1 VTLDEFQTR
10 REPDWQALTDALGRA
25 RGRPARLGSD
35 GVLSLGALY
44 RGAAAD
50 LAYARRRFPGDPVVA
65 RLEALVT
72 RARGAIYGRPAR
84 RARLREFVTGGY
96 WQRVLDLRLQLVM
109 GAVLLF
115 GAAAAGLL
123 WAEHDVGAALG
134 LVPGGLRPSE
144 THHFVHHQ
152 LSAAASG
159 ELSSSIIT
167 NNVVVLALAF
177 GGGILLGLGS
187 ALVLIYNG
195 LIVGVIAGLLAQ
207 EHQTTEFLVY
217 VLPHGAL
224 ELSCFI
230 VGGAAG
236 MRMGM
241 AIVSPGRETRGAA
254 LRAAALSG
262 VVVVLGTAC
271 FLVVA
276 GLTEGYVTPHGI
288 GLGPALGVGLG
299 LAAIYWALVL
309 TLGRNKLRTTSTAL
323 HRV

>member
-1 VTLDEFQTR
+1 MTLDEFQTR
-10 REPDWQALTDALGRA
+10 REPDWQALTDALRRA

-35 GVLSLGALY
+35 GVLALGALY
-44 RGAAAD
+44 RSAAAD
-50 LAYARRRFPGDPVVA
+50 LAYARRRFPGDPLVA

-72 RARGAIYGRPAR
+72 AARGAIYGRPAS
-84 RARLREFVTGGY
+84 RARVGEFVRSGY
-96 WQRVLDLRLQLVM
+96 WQRVLGLRLHLVLA
-109 GAVLLF
+109 AVLLL
-115 GAAAAGLL
+115 GATAAGLL
-123 WAEHDVGAALG
+123 WAEHDIGAALG

-177 GGGILLGLGS
+177 GGGIFLGLGS
-187 ALVLIYNG
+187 AIVLIYNG
-195 LIVGVIAGLLAQ
+195 LIVGVVAGLLAQ
-207 EHQTTEFLVY
+207 EHQTTQFFVY

-241 AIVSPGRETRGAA
+241 AIVSPGRQTRGAA
-254 LRAAALSG
+254 LRAAAWSG
-262 VVVVLGTAC
+262 AVVVLGTAC

-288 GLGPALGVGLG
+288 GLGASIAVGAG
-299 LAAIYWALVL
+299 LAGTYWALVL
-309 TLGRNKLRTTSTAL
+309 TLGRRRPSAPG
-323 HRV
+323 